1 MRILHTSDWHL
12 GDRLLDKS
20 RHDEFKE
27 FLDWLIGQMQK
38 HEVDALLVSGDL
50 FDLRWR
56 CSMTS

>member
-27 FLDWLIGQMQK
+27 FLEKRI
-38 HEVDALLVSGDL
+38 EL
-50 FDLRWR
+50 FKK
-56 CSMTS
+56 